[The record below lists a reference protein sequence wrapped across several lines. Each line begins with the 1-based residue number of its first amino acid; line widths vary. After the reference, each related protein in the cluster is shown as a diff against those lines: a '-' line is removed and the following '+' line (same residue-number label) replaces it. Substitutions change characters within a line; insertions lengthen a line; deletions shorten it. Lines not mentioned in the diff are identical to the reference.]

1 MSSTAAIGGTAGARK
16 TDEDGSSVSSR
27 FVMKL
32 DGLKMESDI
41 ISQQEEIFKN
51 KFDEKYILLNKLGEG
66 CSSEVFKCQSKDLP

>member
-1 MSSTAAIGGTAGARK
+1 MSSTAALGGTAGARK

-66 CSSEVFKCQSKDLP
+66 CSSEVFKC